1 MLEKLLIPAD
11 ALALNH
17 NTTKQQNFSNELTPK
32 VVFLKFKLSLDNF
45 LPSSRCRLAESNG
58 RPVEYHPRLIN
69 CRDFKLIDWK
79 QEELIIFIIST
90 SGNGKETK

>member
-1 MLEKLLIPAD
+1 MWSKIILDPTKDNLE
-11 ALALNH
+11 NG
-17 NTTKQQNFSNELTPK
+17 
-32 VVFLKFKLSLDNF
+32 FLKPEYPFKLSLDNF

-58 RPVEYHPRLIN
+58 RPIEYHPRLIN